1 MIFAEKRMARTIA
14 ISNQKGG
21 VGKTTTAI
29 NLSCAVAAKCRR
41 TLLIDLD
48 PQGNATSGLGVEKKT
63 DSPCVY
69 HVLTGQNRPEEVI
82 IKSAAAQLDLLPS
95 GIALAGAEVELL
107 EMTRREHVLKNA
119 LEDILH
125 LYDYIF
131 IDCPPAL
138 GTLTLN
144 ALTAANSVLVPIQC
158 EFFALEGLGQLMNTV
173 SLVKKHLNR
182 DLYIDGV
189 VCTMYDVRTNL
200 SMQVVEEV
208 KKYFAG
214 KVYSTTIPRN
224 IRLAEAPSYGQP
236 IELYDPR
243 CQGAQSYRELAE
255 ELIRRNEEG

>member
-1 MIFAEKRMARTIA
+1 MREKM
-14 ISNQKGG
+14 
-21 VGKTTTAI
+21 KTVRDA
-29 NLSCAVAAKCRR
+29 
-41 TLLIDLD
+41 
-48 PQGNATSGLGVEKKT
+48 
-63 DSPCVY
+63 
-69 HVLTGQNRPEEVI
+69 
-82 IKSAAAQLDLLPS
+82 
-95 GIALAGAEVELL
+95 
-107 EMTRREHVLKNA
+107 
-119 LEDILH
+119 
-125 LYDYIF
+125 YDYII
-131 IDCPPAL
+131 IDCPPSL
-138 GTLTLN
+138 GMLTVN
-144 ALTAANSVLVPIQC
+144 AMTASDGVIIPMQC

-208 KKYFAG
+208 KKYFAD

-255 ELIRRNEEG
+255 ELICRNEEG

>member
-1 MIFAEKRMARTIA
+1 MAYQLQEINRRIKTDVTEFLEECDQAYAQRVSLAADRIL
-14 ISNQKGG
+14 SNLDKSPVVLLSGPSG
-21 VGKTTTAI
+21 SGKTTTAI

-48 PQGNATSGLGVEKKT
+48 PQGNATSGLGVEKKG

-69 HVLTGQNRPEEVI
+69 HLLTGQSGAEEVI
-82 IKSAAAQLDLLPS
+82 IKGAAAQLDLLPS

-107 EMTRREHVLKNA
+107 AMERREYVLKKA
-119 LEDILH
+119 LEQVGH

-144 ALTAANSVLVPIQC
+144 ALTAAHSVLVPIQC

-173 SLVKKHLNR
+173 SLVKKHLNKE
-182 DLYIDGV
+182 LYIDGV

-200 SMQVVEEV
+200 SMQVVDEV
-208 KKYFAG
+208 KKYFADKG
-214 KVYSTTIPRN
+214 
-224 IRLAEAPSYGQP
+224 
-236 IELYDPR
+236 
-243 CQGAQSYRELAE
+243 
-255 ELIRRNEEG
+255 

>member
-1 MIFAEKRMARTIA
+1 MAKIIA

-48 PQGNATSGLGVEKKT
+48 PQGNATSGLGIEKKR
-63 DSPCVY
+63 DNLCVY
-69 HVLTGQNRPEEVI
+69 HVLTGQSGAEKAVL
-82 IKSAAAQLDLLPS
+82 KGAAGQLDLLPS

-107 EMTRREHVLKNA
+107 EMERREYVLKKA
-119 LEDILH
+119 LADIEH

-144 ALTAANSVLVPIQC
+144 ALTAAHAVLVPIQC

-200 SMQVVEEV
+200 SMQVVQEV
-208 KKYFAG
+208 KKYFAD
-214 KVYSTTIPRN
+214 KVYATAIPRN

-255 ELIRRNEEG
+255 ELINRNEEA

>member
-1 MIFAEKRMARTIA
+1 
-14 ISNQKGG
+14 
-21 VGKTTTAI
+21 
-29 NLSCAVAAKCRR
+29 
-41 TLLIDLD
+41 
-48 PQGNATSGLGVEKKT
+48 
-63 DSPCVY
+63 
-69 HVLTGQNRPEEVI
+69 
-82 IKSAAAQLDLLPS
+82 
-95 GIALAGAEVELL
+95 LL

-208 KKYFAG
+208 KKYFAD

-255 ELIRRNEEG
+255 ELICRNEEG

>member
-1 MIFAEKRMARTIA
+1 M
-14 ISNQKGG
+14 
-21 VGKTTTAI
+21 
-29 NLSCAVAAKCRR
+29 
-41 TLLIDLD
+41 
-48 PQGNATSGLGVEKKT
+48 
-63 DSPCVY
+63 
-69 HVLTGQNRPEEVI
+69 LTGQSRAEEAVI
-82 IKSAAAQLDLLPS
+82 KGAAGQLDLLPS

-107 EMTRREHVLKNA
+107 EMERREYVLKKA
-119 LEDILH
+119 LADIEH

-144 ALTAANSVLVPIQC
+144 ALTAAHAVLVPIQC

-200 SMQVVEEV
+200 SMQVVQEV
-208 KKYFAG
+208 KKYFAD
-214 KVYSTTIPRN
+214 KVYATAIPRN

-255 ELIRRNEEG
+255 ELINRNEEA

>member
-1 MIFAEKRMARTIA
+1 MAKIIA

-48 PQGNATSGLGVEKKT
+48 PQGNATSGLGIEKKR
-63 DSPCVY
+63 DNLCVY
-69 HVLTGQNRPEEVI
+69 HVLTGQSRAEDAVI
-82 IKSAAAQLDLLPS
+82 KGAAGQLDLLPS

-107 EMTRREHVLKNA
+107 EMERREYVLKKA
-119 LEDILH
+119 LADIEH

-144 ALTAANSVLVPIQC
+144 ALTAAHAVLVPIQC

-200 SMQVVEEV
+200 SMQVVQEV
-208 KKYFAG
+208 KKYFAD
-214 KVYSTTIPRN
+214 KVYATAIPRN

-236 IELYDPR
+236 I
-243 CQGAQSYRELAE
+243 
-255 ELIRRNEEG
+255 